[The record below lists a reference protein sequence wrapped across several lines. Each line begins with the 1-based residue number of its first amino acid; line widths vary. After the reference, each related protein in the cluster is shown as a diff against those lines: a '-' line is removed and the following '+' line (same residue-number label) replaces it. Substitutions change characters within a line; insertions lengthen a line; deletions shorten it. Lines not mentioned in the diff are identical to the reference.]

1 MAIRLTDK
9 FLGGESGPSK
19 GAMPKGRKA
28 QTDHWD
34 KAAPGL
40 GVRVT
45 KGGKRSFVVW
55 YRFNGKA
62 RRDTLKPQ
70 YPALSLSDARAE
82 ANGTAIDVSSGRDPR
97 LSDRAPR
104 RHYAPQTDRTAAPGT
119 YAEAVE
125 EYIRRYQKGAAQNK
139 TAGEVE
145 RCLLKIGAAWT
156 GPLSEITGRDIKAE
170 LEAVRDGA
178 EKKPVHCV
186 VHRDRPKPYMANRYY
201 TYLRTFFGWC
211 AEPGIELV
219 ERSPMEGMKK
229 PWSGEE
235 SRDRVFDDDE
245 IAAIWKAADKEG
257 QVAGALVKV
266 MLLTGKRKTALA
278 AMRRS
283 EIAPDGLWEPP
294 QDNRRKRGTKRLHAI
309 PLPAL
314 AHRIVK
320 AVPKVEGNEYVF
332 TGRKDG
338 EHLVP
343 GTSLQRSIQTASKVK
358 DFFFHGLRHTLETR
372 LAELRVLPHIRDLVL
387 DHAPARGA
395 GAGYDHHS
403 YRDEMSEALEAWAD
417 YVKAVLV
424 KKKIWQENV
433 EQIGG

>member
-1 MAIRLTDK
+1 
-9 FLGGESGPSK
+9 
-19 GAMPKGRKA
+19 
-28 QTDHWD
+28 
-34 KAAPGL
+34 
-40 GVRVT
+40 
-45 KGGKRSFVVW
+45 
-55 YRFNGKA
+55 
-62 RRDTLKPQ
+62 
-70 YPALSLSDARAE
+70 
-82 ANGTAIDVSSGRDPR
+82 
-97 LSDRAPR
+97 
-104 RHYAPQTDRTAAPGT
+104 
-119 YAEAVE
+119 
-125 EYIRRYQKGAAQNK
+125 
-139 TAGEVE
+139 
-145 RCLLKIGAAWT
+145 
-156 GPLSEITGRDIKAE
+156 IKAE

-372 LAELRVLPHIRDLVL
+372 LAELRVLPHVRDLVL